1 MIKLFIKNLFF
12 FRNYSFPGADLKP
25 LWLVL
30 ISTCLLTSFS
40 CKSKKKIQKTEDTAV
55 TQTVPDSLN
64 DKCHLDYKNGKA
76 LTKLL
81 KENELDFTYANAK
94 FSCDL
99 TIDNDDHSFSVDVR
113 CRKDSL
119 IWMSISK
126 MGISAARA
134 VITKDSVK
142 FTMGLTE
149 KTYFKGDFSYI
160 NQLLHADLD
169 YDMIQ
174 ALLFGNSAQ
183 FYDEE
188 DKLKPGKDRNNCQY
202 LLSTTR
208 KKHALRINNGTEQPK
223 ESYQTM
229 WISPNSFKIT
239 QLEFNDVEAKRKF
252 NACYEDFNAVDKY
265 TAPFKLLYTITAE
278 KIIKADIKYGR
289 ININEPQKF
298 PFNIPS
304 NYKPI
309 EFKKQQ

>member
-1 MIKLFIKNLFF
+1 MAGPDLRFLSLLIFCSFF
-12 FRNYSFPGADLKP
+12 FFTA
-25 LWLVL
+25 
-30 ISTCLLTSFS
+30 
-40 CKSKKKIQKTEDTAV
+40 CKSKQKIKKPDENANQNL
-55 TQTVPDSLN
+55 PDSLN
-64 DKCHLDYKNGKA
+64 DKCHLDYKNGRA
-76 LTKLL
+76 LTKLV
-81 KENELDFTYANAK
+81 KENELDFTYANSK

-99 TIDNDDHSFSVDVR
+99 SIDNEDHSFSVSVR
-113 CRKDSL
+113 CRKDSM

-126 MGISAARA
+126 LGIDAAR
-134 VITKDSVK
+134 VLITKDSVK

-149 KTYFKGDFSYI
+149 KKYFKGDFSYI

-188 DKLKPGKDRNNCQY
+188 DRLNPGKDRNNCQY

-208 KKHALRINNGTEQPK
+208 KKHALRINNGVEQPK

-239 QLEFNDVEAKRKF
+239 QLEFNDVDAKRKF
-252 NACYEDFNAVDKY
+252 NACYEDFKPVDRY
-265 TAPFKLLYTITAE
+265 TAAYKLLYTITAE
-278 KIIKADIKYGR
+278 KIIKADVKYSK
-289 ININEPQKF
+289 ITINEVQKF
-298 PFNIPS
+298 PFTIPS
-304 NYKPI
+304 SYEPI

>member
-1 MIKLFIKNLFF
+1 MINLCTRNKYHSFGNSGFFGSGLNPLFL
-12 FRNYSFPGADLKP
+12 
-25 LWLVL
+25 L
-30 ISTCLLTSFS
+30 IFCTSFLFTS
-40 CKSKKKIQKTEDTAV
+40 CKSKQKVKKTDETNV
-55 TQTVPDSLN
+55 TQNLPDSLN
-64 DKCHLDYKNGKA
+64 DKCHLDYKNGRA
-76 LTKLL
+76 LTKLV
-81 KENELDFTYANAK
+81 KENELDFTYANSK

-99 TIDNDDHSFSVDVR
+99 SIDNEDHSFSVSVR
-113 CRKDSL
+113 CRKDSV

-126 MGISAARA
+126 LGIDAAR
-134 VITKDSVK
+134 VLITKDSVK

-149 KTYFKGDFSYI
+149 KKYFKGDFSYI

-188 DKLKPGKDRNNCQY
+188 DRLNPGKDRSNCQY

-208 KKHALRINNGTEQPK
+208 KKHALRINNGVEQPK

-239 QLEFNDVEAKRKF
+239 QLEFNDVDAKRKF
-252 NACYEDFNAVDKY
+252 NACYEDFKAVGNY
-265 TAPFKLLYTITAE
+265 TAAYKLLYTITAE
-278 KIIKADIKYGR
+278 KIIKADVKYSK
-289 ININEPQKF
+289 ININEVQKF
-298 PFNIPS
+298 PFTIPPS
-304 NYKPI
+304 YEPI